1 MKDHVAFFN
10 QGNAFYNAKK
20 YDLAVQSY
28 KQAIQLNPDYEI
40 AHYFLGLAY
49 MALENFEEATG
60 AFKQAIQLNESD
72 KDSHFNLG
80 LVYLELGSTVEA
92 KYHIKRALDL
102 GHEQAQTVLES
113 IPSQEQL
120 KSNTKPK
127 LSRFENHFNKANIL
141 LDKGKIKEAVFLFK
155 EAIPNEPNADP
166 NTYLPKS
173 FLNPGYV
180 HFCLGL
186 QHEKNGN
193 LKKAGYHLVLA
204 VQIGNAPAKAV
215 YEWMN
220 RSDDLP
226 KPKSKQINHT
236 TLFNE
241 AVGLQNDGKYKD
253 AIKAFKEF
261 IDRKPNYALAHYFL
275 GECYVEMGQSA
286 NAILA
291 FREALSIEEQDQWTH
306 FKLGLEYKKERNI
319 SKAKLHLERALNLG
333 YEPAKEELDNLPR
346 EPMRR
351 LITGQKNPEQP
362 LIRTLSG
369 HTDSVQACAISPDGS
384 FVVSAAGNM
393 MKIYGHDNDNTLRVW
408 DFKTGVERLKLSGHL
423 ETVKACAISK
433 DDLLIISVSED
444 CMKVW
449 DAATGKELNHIE
461 TSGFACSECTDDTS
475 IVVASLFVE
484 LIDIHSGKEKIT
496 ILIDDL
502 LHDCAI
508 SKDSSFIVTAGT
520 DRHLAVWN
528 AKNGEEIKY
537 LKTPNNTNPYMDI
550 RACSISPN
558 DKFIVSGDEE
568 GILRIWDTKSFEEI
582 RVIKGHSNWITACAV
597 SPDNEMIVS
606 SSWDGTLKIWEVV
619 TGKNIL
625 ALTGHTG
632 AINDCAFS
640 ACGKYIISAG
650 DDKTVKIWD
659 FLTFK
664 SA

>member
-1 MKDHVAFFN
+1 MNDHLVLFN
-10 QGNAFYNAKK
+10 KGNAFYFAGEFEKAIRAYKEAIRIKPNYERAYFVLGEVYKTSGQRDKAKEAFENA
-20 YDLAVQSY
+20 LR
-28 KQAIQLNPDYEI
+28 
-40 AHYFLGLAY
+40 
-49 MALENFEEATG
+49 
-60 AFKQAIQLNESD
+60 FKSNDNIT
-72 KDSHFNLG
+72 HFNLG
-80 LVYLELGSTVEA
+80 LLYKEEKNTEKA

-102 GHEQAQTVLES
+102 GHEQAQTVLDN
-113 IPSQEQL
+113 ITSQQGN
-120 KSNTKPK
+120 KPITKPK

-155 EAIPNEPNADP
+155 EVIPNEPNADP

-186 QHEKNGN
+186 QYEKNGD
-193 LKKAGYHLVLA
+193 LKKAGFHLVLA

-226 KPKSKQINHT
+226 RAPI
-236 TLFNE
+236 
-241 AVGLQNDGKYKD
+241 
-253 AIKAFKEF
+253 
-261 IDRKPNYALAHYFL
+261 RK
-275 GECYVEMGQSA
+275 
-286 NAILA
+286 
-291 FREALSIEEQDQWTH
+291 
-306 FKLGLEYKKERNI
+306 
-319 SKAKLHLERALNLG
+319 
-333 YEPAKEELDNLPR
+333 
-346 EPMRR
+346 

-393 MKIYGHDNDNTLRVW
+393 MKIYGYDNDNTLRVW
-408 DFKTGVERLKLSGHL
+408 NFKTGVERLKLSGHL

-433 DDLLIISVSED
+433 DASLIISVSED

-449 DAATGKELNHIE
+449 EAATGKELNHIE
-461 TSGFACSECTDDTS
+461 TSGFACSECTDDVS

-484 LIDIHSGKEKIT
+484 LIDIPSGKEKIT

-508 SKDSSFIVTAGT
+508 SKDGSFIVTAGT
-520 DRHLAVWN
+520 DRHLVIWN

-558 DKFIVSGDEE
+558 DRFIVSGDED
-568 GILRIWDTKSFEEI
+568 GFLRIWDPKSVEET

-597 SPDNEMIVS
+597 SPDNTMIVS
-606 SSWDGTLKIWEVV
+606 SSWDGTLKIWDVE

-632 AINDCAFS
+632 AVNDCVFS
-640 ACGKYIISAG
+640 TCGKYIISAG

-659 FLTFK
+659 ISTLNQHKIIT
-664 SA
+664 